1 MSVYKAGLLVPW
13 NTLNIKG
20 EDRITVVRAGV
31 GSVLFGY
38 VVQVLRDQIG
48 AKKKQVNIKIEHIPV
63 HPCHAKLPNDDRTQD
78 YSISFLLYNSPHR
91 SPFLP
96 FWLGSHLSI
105 QQIKSSV
112 MARWARQP
120 QVCSFKCS
128 LWQLVNR
135 TAPEFILATRLE
147 MERIKTG
154 TVRVAMVIRRLWSV
168 LSSQLLHDFVFPLL
182 HDSNDAI

>member
-1 MSVYKAGLLVPW
+1 MTKLGQRKNKS
-13 NTLNIKG
+13 I
-20 EDRITVVRAGV
+20 
-31 GSVLFGY
+31 
-38 VVQVLRDQIG
+38 LRLSTSRYIL
-48 AKKKQVNIKIEHIPV
+48 AK
-63 HPCHAKLPNDDRTQD
+63 PNDDRTQD
-78 YSISFLLYNSPHR
+78 YAISFRLYNSPHR

-105 QQIKSSV
+105 QQIKSSA

-147 MERIKTG
+147 MERIKTE
-154 TVRVAMVIRRLWSV
+154 TVRVAMVIMRLWSV
-168 LSSQLLHDFVFPLL
+168 LSSQLLHDFVFPITARLRRCHIGAARPCAQKEAL
-182 HDSNDAI
+182 KRMCLANQRGLWCRRRDCRRSTNSSSSI